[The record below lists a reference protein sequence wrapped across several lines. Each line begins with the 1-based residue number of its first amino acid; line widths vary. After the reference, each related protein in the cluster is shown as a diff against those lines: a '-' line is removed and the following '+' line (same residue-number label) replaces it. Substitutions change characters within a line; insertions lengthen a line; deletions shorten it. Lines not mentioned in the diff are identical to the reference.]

1 MLTLDGFTR
10 QTVEPAPV
18 TEHIAPRRPRRTP
31 ITPAAVIVIV
41 GGSALLLGFV
51 VLASLALSGHFDGPG
66 SADVVAPVS
75 TVQTTPEAPPTPQT
89 PPTPAVAP
97 VVVHFDGALPLDPQ
111 ARDAALGRA
120 ERAVAEG
127 RRADARRAYEE
138 AVAADPTAP
147 PALIGL
153 GTLAMQQHDW
163 VVARDAFEKLV
174 SLDRAYRKQFSP
186 MLARA
191 RKLAAD
197 NAE

>member
-1 MLTLDGFTR
+1 MPTASPT
-10 QTVEPAPV
+10 TV
-18 TEHIAPRRPRRTP
+18 R
-31 ITPAAVIVIV
+31 
-41 GGSALLLGFV
+41 
-51 VLASLALSGHFDGPG
+51 FDG
-66 SADVVAPVS
+66 D
-75 TVQTTPEAPPTPQT
+75 
-89 PPTPAVAP
+89 
-97 VVVHFDGALPLDPQ
+97 LPLDPQ

-163 VVARDAFEKLV
+163 GVARDAFEKLV
-174 SLDRAYRKQFSP
+174 SLDRAYRKQFGP